1 MSQPANS
8 LGMGV
13 AMTVNRGLG
22 LFEKLFLWASCLCM
36 TSMLIINIANLLV
49 RNLSGK
55 GIVWV
60 WPWTG
65 VLFIWSVFLGFYVL
79 YRRNL
84 DVTLDFFLQRMPP
97 KLRLGVRLLSG
108 LCAISMM
115 LVILLQTMQVFQRQ
129 VGVMDFIGLERY
141 VLSIPLLMSSF
152 LILIHFLNDMLLA
165 FVRPDLV
172 TDFPPE
178 VPKWSL

>member
-1 MSQPANS
+1 MPEDS
-8 LGMGV
+8 LGVLV
-13 AMTVNRGLG
+13 ATTVNRGLA
-22 LFEKLFLWASCLCM
+22 LFEKLFLWAACLCM
-36 TSMLIINIANLLV
+36 TSMLVLNIANLLV
-49 RNLSGK
+49 RNISGK

-60 WPWTG
+60 WAWTG
-65 VLFIWSVFLGFYVL
+65 VLFIWSVFLAFFVL

-115 LVILLQTMQVFQRQ
+115 LVIVLQTAQVFQRQ
-129 VGVMDFIGLERY
+129 VGVMDFIGLNRY
-141 VLSIPLLMSSF
+141 VLSIPLLLSSL

-165 FVRPDLV
+165 YVRPDLV
-172 TDFPPE
+172 PAPPPE